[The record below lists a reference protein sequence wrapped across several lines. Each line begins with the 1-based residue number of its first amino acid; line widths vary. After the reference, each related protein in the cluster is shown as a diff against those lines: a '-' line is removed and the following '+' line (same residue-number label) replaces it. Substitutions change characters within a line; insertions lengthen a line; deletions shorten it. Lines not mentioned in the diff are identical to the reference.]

1 MDSLLIIECA
11 SHNVVQNRLSTKKI
25 LKSLRLRFFSG
36 CPKSKIL
43 EMFGEM
49 FFEFCGESGY
59 DKILQVLGGTLME
72 FLQNL
77 DALHDHL
84 ATIYPGMRAPS
95 FRCMERED
103 GSMILYFS
111 SERAGLEHV
120 VLGLV
125 RSAAKELH
133 GKDVNVTILS
143 SSEDSKAHNFQ
154 ILIEESS
161 LDDCLSPVAFR
172 LSDGLDDYG
181 GLISQQ
187 PRISPADFCQF
198 LPFHFMF
205 NRRLKITQTGNVL
218 PRVIPEVDDA
228 SFALTDI
235 FQINR
240 PDILVTFDQIR
251 QHCST
256 VFVLSVRHD
265 MVSRYKHAAL
275 AGGSYLSRSRSPEP
289 RLDDSQ
295 QDAHNSRMRLRGQM
309 LYVSESDEMMF
320 LCSPYVSNLEEL
332 HDRGLYL
339 SDIPVHDA
347 TRDLILLSE
356 QFRAEYELTQ
366 RLEVMTQRL
375 QQTYKEL
382 EIEKQLTDKLVY
394 SILPPCV
401 ANKLRTGQAVEA
413 VKYNVVSIL
422 FSGLCDF
429 DDICSNNS
437 PIAIVNLLNDLYT
450 KFDMLADPKI
460 NDVYKV
466 NSPICVWLHTSYHL
480 LRSVDDTMYEEFCI
494 VTVSFTP
501 ITIYNTMYMYTI
513 F

>member
-1 MDSLLIIECA
+1 MSAHYSSID
-11 SHNVVQNRLSTKKI
+11 
-25 LKSLRLRFFSG
+25 
-36 CPKSKIL
+36 
-43 EMFGEM
+43 
-49 FFEFCGESGY
+49 
-59 DKILQVLGGTLME
+59 E
-72 FLQNL
+72 FLRYLQSIY
-77 DALHDHL
+77 DHL
-84 ATIYPGMRAPS
+84 MTDNIPPGLWYQRRGSDCVVVRFPRRES
-95 FRCMERED
+95 VLER
-103 GSMILYFS
+103 I
-111 SERAGLEHV
+111 V
-120 VLGLV
+120 VGLV
-125 RSAAKELH
+125 RSACSS
-133 GKDVNVTILS
+133 DNDLS
-143 SSEDSKAHNFQ
+143 IDKVGDDSQGRLLQIKHRDKAQNDQLCLDEFSVAYRQED
-154 ILIEESS
+154 LE
-161 LDDCLSPVAFR
+161 
-172 LSDGLDDYG
+172 DGDG
-181 GLISQQ
+181 SINQHSW
-187 PRISPADFCQF
+187 ISPADFCQF